1 MSQHLT
7 PGRQAPA
14 ATIALVQ
21 EYCCGLRQKCLQ
33 QACVSKQLV
42 PRWLHCL
49 VRSGETFGTSDLVGK
64 MCHWRLASEVIPSA
78 SSCLLLCFLT
88 IQDVRNSSHALPL
101 PGSEMSCQVG
111 VTSVAFPVMTGSLS
125 PETVSQDRTFLLP
138 SAISFRYVITV
149 MRKETAFPHLALLE
163 VRLQILVHAAQES
176 LQNRTL
182 RQMF

>member
-14 ATIALVQ
+14 ATIVLVQ

-33 QACVSKQLV
+33 QAHVSKQLV

-64 MCHWRLASEVIPSA
+64 MCHWRLASEVIPSS

-88 IQDVRNSSHALPL
+88 IQDVRNSSHVLPL
-101 PGSEMSCQVG
+101 PGSEISCQVG
-111 VTSVAFPVMTGSLS
+111 ATPVFLPCHDRFSV

-138 SAISFRYVITV
+138 SAIFFQVRRHGDEKRNCFSSSGPVGSQ
-149 MRKETAFPHLALLE
+149 TADPGSCSTG
-163 VRLQILVHAAQES
+163 ES
-176 LQNRTL
+176 IK
-182 RQMF
+182 